1 MPYTVPQHIDPNK
14 IFLVNFSELE
24 GRMEPEYYQP
34 SLASLEKRISSKSSK
49 RLRDYALS
57 IAGGATPSKSE
68 SNKYY
73 TDSDH
78 GIPFLRVQNLSTIG
92 DLLLDDCIYIND
104 DTHNNILKRSQVSEG
119 DLLVKITG
127 VGRMAIASVA
137 PNGFVGNTN
146 QHMVVIK
153 TGNANVSKYI
163 ARYLNLD
170 IIERIASRHSTGG
183 TRPALDYSSL
193 KKIPIIEN
201 LDFSVID
208 KAISLRKEKLAQ
220 AKAKLASID
229 QYLLGELGITLPED
243 SHEKT
248 FIVNYKDVDGGRLD
262 PKSYCNNVKNLKN
275 AITDSSFEKQPLS
288 TFIVN
293 ESSGDW
299 GEDIER
305 KDLDFAN
312 YTKCLVLRATEF
324 DNRYNLKLDNSRVK
338 YRYISNAK
346 LRRMN
351 IQTNDLIIEK
361 SGGSEDQP
369 VGRIGIL
376 TREILG
382 NKTIAFSNFLHKIT
396 VTGIDPQYLFFY
408 LKTMHNIGLTD
419 SMQSQT
425 NGIRNLIMSEYK
437 RQNIIVPDKQAQT
450 QIADHI
456 SAIRAEA
463 KALEQEADAIL
474 EQAKKKVEEMI
485 LG

>member
-1 MPYTVPQHIDPNK
+1 MPYSVPQHIDPNK

-24 GRMEPEYYQP
+24 GRLDPIFYGANFLHRFTQNQSAKLKDVCISFSSGFGAGKDDQTDEKNGYIQIRPTNISNDGELVFDKNVFVPLQRSIGFVRKRTVLFNNTNSQEMVGKTAILLEDKHTYTSNHITSIIVDETKANAEYVWIILNVYQRNKIFY
-34 SLASLEKRISSKSSK
+34 SLCTNWNNQSGVGL
-49 RLRDYALS
+49 
-57 IAGGATPSKSE
+57 
-68 SNKYY
+68 
-73 TDSDH
+73 
-78 GIPFLRVQNLSTIG
+78 
-92 DLLLDDCIYIND
+92 DLL
-104 DTHNNILKRSQVSEG
+104 Q
-119 DLLVKITG
+119 
-127 VGRMAIASVA
+127 
-137 PNGFVGNTN
+137 
-146 QHMVVIK
+146 
-153 TGNANVSKYI
+153 
-163 ARYLNLD
+163 
-170 IIERIASRHSTGG
+170 
-183 TRPALDYSSL
+183 SL
-193 KKIPIIEN
+193 RIPIPPLHIQQQIVDVYTAA
-201 LDFSVID
+201 L
-208 KAISLRKEKLAQ
+208 SLRKKKLSES
-220 AKAKLASID
+220 KAKLASID

-262 PKSYCNNVKNLKN
+262 PKSYCNNVKNLKSS
-275 AITDSSFEKQPLS
+275 ITNSKFEKQPLN

-305 KDLDFAN
+305 QDLDFAN

-346 LRRMN
+346 LKRMN
-351 IQTNDLIIEK
+351 IKPNDLIIEK

-376 TREILG
+376 TREILD

-437 RQNIIVPDKQAQT
+437 RQNIIVPDKKTQT
-450 QIADHI
+450 KITDHI
-456 SAIRAEA
+456 SAICAEA
-463 KALEQEADAIL
+463 KALEQEANAIL
-474 EQAKKKVEEMI
+474 EQAKKEVEKRI
-485 LG
+485 LEEI